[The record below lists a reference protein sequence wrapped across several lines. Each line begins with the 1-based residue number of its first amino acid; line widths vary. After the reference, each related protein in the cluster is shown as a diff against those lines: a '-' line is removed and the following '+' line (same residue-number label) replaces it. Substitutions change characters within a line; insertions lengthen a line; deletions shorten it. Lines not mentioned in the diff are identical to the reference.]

1 MGIIMDPKLS
11 ITKDE
16 IAAFF
21 DEEKAVSKFDDGQL
35 GRVATLANQIIEYDE
50 AIAVVERNLK
60 DQKEARRKLAE
71 DLLPALMTENGL
83 TTITLNDGKEVSVKK
98 FYSCTIPADKTLSA
112 FEWLRDNGHEGLIKH
127 RVTVDFTRER
137 DDQAITLKEELS
149 ERGLHPSDK
158 EWVEPSTLRGFARE
172 QIEGGKDLPD
182 NLFNL
187 FIGERANIK

>member
-1 MGIIMDPKLS
+1 MDPKLS

-16 IAAFF
+16 ILSFF
-21 DEEKAVSKFDDGQL
+21 DGDEEVSKFDDSQL

-50 AIAVVERNLK
+50 EIEHAERNLK
-60 DQKEARRKLAE
+60 NIKDARKKLSE

-83 TTITLNDGKEVSVKK
+83 TSIILNDGKEVSVKR
-98 FYSCTIPADKTLSA
+98 FYSCTIPGDKTLRA
-112 FEWLRDNGHEGLIKH
+112 FEWLRDNGHDGLIKH
-127 RVTVDFTRER
+127 RVTVDFTRDR
-137 DDQAITLKEELS
+137 DDQAIVLKEELS

-172 QIEGGKDLPD
+172 QIEGGKNLPD
-182 NLFNL
+182 DLFNL

>member
-1 MGIIMDPKLS
+1 MDPKLS
-11 ITKDE
+11 VTKDE

-21 DEEKAVSKFDDGQL
+21 DADNQVSMFDDSQL
-35 GRVATLANQIIEYDE
+35 GRVAALANQIIEHDE
-50 AIAVVERNLK
+50 EIAEVERTLK
-60 DQKEARRKLAE
+60 DQKTARKKLAE
-71 DLLPALMTENGL
+71 DLLPALMTEYGL
-83 TTITLNDGKEVSVKK
+83 TTIILSDGKEVSVKK
-98 FYSCTIPADKTLSA
+98 FYSCTIPAEKTSSA
-112 FEWLRDNGHEGLIKH
+112 FEWLRDNGHESLIKH
-127 RVTVDFTRER
+127 RVIVDFTRDK

-182 NLFNL
+182 DLFNL

>member
-1 MGIIMDPKLS
+1 MEPKLN

-16 IAAFF
+16 IISFF
-21 DEEKAVSKFDDGQL
+21 EDNKEVSKFDDSQL
-35 GRVATLANQIIEYDE
+35 GRVASLANQIIEYDE
-50 AIAVVERNLK
+50 EIAHAEKNLK
-60 DQKEARRKLAE
+60 NKKEARRKLTE

-83 TTITLNDGKEVSVKK
+83 TSIILNDGKEVSVRK
-98 FYSCTIPADKTLSA
+98 FYSCTIPGDKTSPA

-127 RVTVDFTRER
+127 RVTVDFTRDR
-137 DDQAITLKEELS
+137 DDQAIVLKEELS

-172 QIEGGKDLPD
+172 QIEGGKNLPD
-182 NLFNL
+182 DLFNL

>member
-1 MGIIMDPKLS
+1 MDPKPS
-11 ITKDE
+11 ISKDE

-21 DEEKAVSKFDDGQL
+21 DADDHVSMFDDSQL
-35 GRVATLANQIIEYDE
+35 GRVAALANQIIKYDE
-50 AIAVVERNLK
+50 KIAQAERNLK
-60 DQKEARRKLAE
+60 DQKTDRKKLAE
-71 DLLPALMTENGL
+71 DLLPALMTEYGL
-83 TTITLNDGKEVSVKK
+83 TTIILSDGKEVSVKK
-98 FYSCTIPADKTLSA
+98 FYSCTIPVEKTLLA

-127 RVTVDFTRER
+127 RVIVDFTRDK

-182 NLFNL
+182 DLFNL